1 MRDKE
6 IQREIQIQREIERK
20 REILYDVKASWN

>member
-1 MRDKE
+1 MREKE